1 MSEITAELTERFA
14 PPNGELKPEILTEL
28 QSILRLHNISP
39 EELSYKWESYCMK
52 MGAEE
57 TKMDLKTTR
66 DFKKDLLETVE
77 RESRAK
83 AAKIN
88 DKRNVNATP
97 RATMGSDV
105 FGMLDGLV
113 PNTPRTGGS
122 RATGSTIKRKSN
134 FETPASKASKNH
146 PASSPNTGATPSGAF
161 LERTNAGEVVES
173 FGEHIPLAKTRE
185 EPLPQ
190 SRIKLAARIDMPKY
204 GYKTMAMKLTEAS
217 EYLDDRIEDFQQLI
231 QEHYNLEDNAFG
243 NPARESQSE
252 VIAVGRIAS
261 DSMEGKL
268 NTPSL
273 VLEGSRKSGSGHRV
287 PLRVDKLSSYS
298 FFPGKIVALKGTNAS
313 GQFFSA
319 TEVLEIPSMNRA
331 ATMPDEIDA
340 VNNRLQAGDDES
352 ETRPF
357 TTFIAS
363 GPYTTEE
370 DLDYSPFN
378 ALLDAAKEAQ
388 ADTLIL
394 CGPFV
399 DVEHPKI
406 RDGDIEFPPDFKVQP
421 DQATLTDVF
430 RCFISRPLQALAKAL
445 PSISIILCPSL
456 RDVFDK
462 HAAWPQDR
470 VAKQGLGLSGKQ
482 ILIVTNPMTIAMN
495 ENVFGMSSLDVLDQ
509 LRFSSVTFGKASQ
522 ENFLARTCKQLI
534 EQRHYFP
541 LMPAAERQPSA
552 NAVAGDA
559 MQFNAIGASLDISF
573 MKLGEFH
580 QIVPDVLILPSVLN
594 SFTKIVDGVVCINPG
609 TLSKKRGP
617 GTYARMTITPRQL
630 TTEEREAGEVVTHNV
645 YERSRVDIVRI

>member
-1 MSEITAELTERFA
+1 MSETTLEITERFA

-28 QSILRLHNISP
+28 HSILRLHKISP

-57 TKMDLKTTR
+57 TNMDLKTTR

-97 RATMGSDV
+97 RAAMGNDV

-122 RATGSTIKRKSN
+122 RSTGSTIKRKSN
-134 FETPASKASKNH
+134 FETPASKASKNY
-146 PASSPNTGATPSGAF
+146 PASSPNTGATPSGIF
-161 LERTNAGEVVES
+161 TERRNAGEIVET
-173 FGEHIPLAKTRE
+173 FNEHLPLAKTRDG
-185 EPLPQ
+185 PLVQ

-231 QEHYNLEDNAFG
+231 QDHYNLEDSAFG

-252 VIAVGRIAS
+252 VVAVGRIAS

-287 PLRVDKLSSYS
+287 PLRVEKLSSYT

-313 GQFFSA
+313 GQFFSV
-319 TEVLEIPSMNRA
+319 TEVLEMPQMNRA

-340 VNNRLQAGDDES
+340 VNERLQAGDDGI
-352 ETRPF
+352 ETRPL
-357 TTFIAS
+357 TTLMAS
-363 GPYTTEE
+363 GPYTNED
-370 DLDYSPFN
+370 DLDYCPFN
-378 ALLDAAKEAQ
+378 ALLDAAKEAH

-406 RDGDIEFPPDFKVQP
+406 RDGDIDFPADFKVQP

-430 RCFISRPLQALAKAL
+430 RCFISRPLQALVKAL

-456 RDVFDK
+456 RDVMSK

-470 VAKQGLGLSGKQ
+470 VAKQGLNLGGKQ
-482 ILIVTNPMTIAMN
+482 IIIVPNPMTIAVN
-495 ENVFGMSSLDVLDQ
+495 ENVFGMTSLDVLDQ
-509 LRFSSVTFGKASQ
+509 LRLSSVTSGKANQ
-522 ENFLARTCKQLI
+522 ENILARTCTQLI

-541 LMPAAERQPSA
+541 LMPAAEPQPAA
-552 NAVAGDA
+552 NVDVGDA
-559 MQFNAIGASLDISF
+559 MQFKGIGASLDVSF
-573 MKLGEFH
+573 LKLGEFH

-594 SFTKIVDGVVCINPG
+594 PFTKVVNGVVCINPG
-609 TLSKKRGP
+609 NLSKRKGP
-617 GTYARMTITPRQL
+617 GTYARMTLAPREL
-630 TTEEREAGEVVTHNV
+630 STEEREAGGVVTHKV

>member
-1 MSEITAELTERFA
+1 M
-14 PPNGELKPEILTEL
+14 
-28 QSILRLHNISP
+28 
-39 EELSYKWESYCMK
+39 
-52 MGAEE
+52 
-57 TKMDLKTTR
+57 
-66 DFKKDLLETVE
+66 
-77 RESRAK
+77 
-83 AAKIN
+83 
-88 DKRNVNATP
+88 
-97 RATMGSDV
+97 
-105 FGMLDGLV
+105 
-113 PNTPRTGGS
+113 
-122 RATGSTIKRKSN
+122 
-134 FETPASKASKNH
+134 
-146 PASSPNTGATPSGAF
+146 
-161 LERTNAGEVVES
+161 ES
-173 FGEHIPLAKTRE
+173 FGEHIPLARTRD
-185 EPLPQ
+185 EPLAQ

-204 GYKTMAMKLTEAS
+204 GYKTMYMKLTEAS
-217 EYLDDRIEDFQQLI
+217 EYLDDRIEDFKQLI

-252 VIAVGRIAS
+252 VVAVGRIAS

-287 PLRVDKLSSYS
+287 PLRVDKLLSYS

-319 TEVLEIPSMNRA
+319 TEVLEIPPMNRA
-331 ATMPDEIDA
+331 ATMPDEVDT

-352 ETRPF
+352 ETRPL
-357 TTFIAS
+357 TTFVAS

-370 DLDYSPFN
+370 DLDYSPFS

-406 RDGDIEFPPDFKVQP
+406 RDGDIEFPSDFKVQP

-430 RCFISRPLQALAKAL
+430 RCFISRPLQALVKAL
-445 PSISIILCPSL
+445 PSISIILVPSL

-470 VAKQGLGLSGKQ
+470 VAKMGLNLGKQ
-482 ILIVTNPMTIAMN
+482 IIIVTNPMTIAIN
-495 ENVFGMSSLDVLDQ
+495 ENVFGVSSLDVLDQ
-509 LRFSSVTFGKASQ
+509 LRLSSVTFGKANQ

-541 LMPAAERQPSA
+541 LTPAAERQPAAHGIS
-552 NAVAGDA
+552 GDA
-559 MQFNAIGASLDISF
+559 MQFNTIGASLDISY

-594 SFTKIVDGVVCINPG
+594 SFTK
-609 TLSKKRGP
+609 
-617 GTYARMTITPRQL
+617 
-630 TTEEREAGEVVTHNV
+630 
-645 YERSRVDIVRI
+645 VRILHFTPSIW